1 MTENKIFTVAIIGC
15 GARGA
20 LTYGR
25 LINKRKD
32 QFKIVSLCDLREDRL
47 TRFAAEFGVE
57 PGNTFTDENAF
68 FKEKR
73 ADILV
78 IGTQDGDHV
87 RHCLSAF
94 ACGYD
99 VMLEK
104 PITDKREECEAILAA
119 QKKHGNKAL
128 VCHVLRYAP
137 AYVKAKNLI
146 AEGKI
151 GRLVAI
157 DLLEPVG
164 NWHQAHSYVRGSWRN
179 TEVAAPMILAKC
191 CHDLDLLQWYA
202 ASRCVSLSSVGDL
215 TFFKPAC
222 APEGA
227 TAMCL
232 DCPHKDS
239 CPYSAKAIYLDMW
252 KKNGAREDD
261 WPTNVFVNA
270 PLSEE
275 KITDALKT
283 SPYGRCVFHCD
294 NNVVDH
300 QMVQMTFEN
309 GVKAS
314 LTMTGF
320 TIMGGRRATFYGT
333 YGELTLDDDNVILK
347 RFGEEPVVYPVSILL
362 SGGYA
367 THGGGDE
374 GMIATLYDMMAGK
387 GDLSTSLE
395 ASVESHLMGIAAEES
410 RLAGGVLVKVH

>member
-1 MTENKIFTVAIIGC
+1 MSENKIFTVAIIGC

-25 LINKRKD
+25 LINKKKD
-32 QFKIVSLCDLREDRL
+32 CFKIVSLCDLREDRL
-47 TRFAAEFGVE
+47 SRFASEFGVARE
-57 PGNTFTDENAF
+57 NTFTDENEF
-68 FKEKR
+68 FKERR
-73 ADILV
+73 ADLLV
-78 IGTQDGDHV
+78 IATQDGDHV
-87 RHCLSAF
+87 RHCLAAF

-104 PITDKREECEAILAA
+104 PITDRREECEAILAS
-119 QKKHGNKAL
+119 QKKNGTRAL

-137 AYVKAKNLI
+137 AYVKAKELLS
-146 AEGKI
+146 AGKI

-164 NWHQAHSYVRGSWRN
+164 NWHHAHSYVRGSWRN
-179 TEVAAPMILAKC
+179 TDVAAPMILAKC

-202 ASRCVSLSSVGDL
+202 ASRCTTLSSVGDL
-215 TFFKPAC
+215 TFFKADC

-227 TAMCL
+227 TARCL
-232 DCPHKDS
+232 DCKHKDT
-239 CPYSAKAIYLDMW
+239 CPYSAKGIYLDMW
-252 KKNGAREDD
+252 KKNGAHEDA

-275 KITDALKT
+275 KITAELAT

-333 YGELTLDDDNVILK
+333 YGEMTLDDDNVILK
-347 RFGEEPVVYPVSILL
+347 RFGEEPVVYPVSVLL
-362 SGGYA
+362 AGGYA

-374 GMIATLYDMMAGK
+374 GMIASLYEMLMGR
-387 GDLSTSLE
+387 GDFSTSLE

-410 RLAGGVLVKVH
+410 RLAGGALVKVH